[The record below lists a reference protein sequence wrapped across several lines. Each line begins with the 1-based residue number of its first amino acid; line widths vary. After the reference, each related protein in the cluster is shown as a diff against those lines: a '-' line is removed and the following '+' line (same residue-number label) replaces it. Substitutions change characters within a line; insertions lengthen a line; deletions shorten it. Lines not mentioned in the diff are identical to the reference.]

1 MKFESNRR
9 AGQTIVEAMVGVTV
23 IVIGLLG
30 VLSLVGRSLA
40 INNDVRAQFV
50 ATYLAA
56 EGIEVVRNII
66 DANYARGDVWDSN
79 INSGTYSIS
88 WDSTSLETATN
99 QLLRFD
105 GNQYGYAAG
114 DATPYQRTIRV
125 VNNGSDI
132 SVESEVTWV
141 ARGDNES
148 VLLEDHFFNWR

>member
-9 AGQTIVEAMVGVTV
+9 AGQTIVEALVGVTI
-23 IVIGLLG
+23 IVVGLLG
-30 VLSLVGRSLA
+30 VLTLVGRSLA
-40 INNDVRAQFV
+40 INNDVRSQFV

-79 INSGTYSIS
+79 INSGTFSIT
-88 WDSTSLETATN
+88 WDSTSLETATS
-99 QLLRFD
+99 QFLRFD
-105 GNQYGYAAG
+105 GNQYGYTAG
-114 DATPYQRTIRV
+114 TETPYRRTIRV

-132 SVESEVTWV
+132 AVESEVAWV
-141 ARGDNES
+141 ARGADES